1 MATKKKTNDSEDRL
15 EKICKKLKAV
25 PLEKWQGGDEGFF
38 YTILGQF
45 QFRISGTVDENGNAQ
60 EVGIGIYDAATERP
74 IENYGDAPKLY
85 STFEKLAKKEEEE
98 IDACDQKR
106 FDDFLDE

>member
-1 MATKKKTNDSEDRL
+1 MIKMAKKTHNNEKTDRL

-38 YTILGQF
+38 YTTLGQF
-45 QFRISGTVDENGNAQ
+45 QFRIGGTVDESGNAQ

-74 IENYGDAPKLY
+74 IENYEDAPAYLR
-85 STFEKLAKKEEEE
+85 SLPRKKR
-98 IDACDQKR
+98 KR
-106 FDDFLDE
+106 